1 MRGLKRKFGGQSSE
15 NDDGRIDYKE
25 NLSQFQT
32 LARQRESMRLKN
44 HCLQLPNSTPGF
56 WEKHLNEKLHVE
68 TQMIKGTAKFLAACK
83 NDEQVGNNVDLQQI
97 CENVQRL
104 FLTNTIPSSPL
115 RGLYKIDKKLN
126 YLQNVYKHFQ
136 KPSVI
141 LISFQ
146 VDCKIQITLYLDKL
160 KRSCVQCI

>member
-83 NDEQVGNNVDLQQI
+83 NDEQVGNKLGTQQI
-97 CENVQRL
+97 CKNEQRVPHKK
-104 FLTNTIPSSPL
+104 IPTCEWPA
-115 RGLYKIDKKLN
+115 
-126 YLQNVYKHFQ
+126 
-136 KPSVI
+136 P
-141 LISFQ
+141 
-146 VDCKIQITLYLDKL
+146 
-160 KRSCVQCI
+160 RSL